1 MTQFPDEPDR
11 PIMDVPFPGPE
22 TRRIK
27 EGISKHQCTLT
38 NDFPIDLEKSVGNY
52 LSDCDGNMFLDTV
65 QHISSRALGYN
76 MPKML
81 ELSRS
86 KQMSHFIANRPAL
99 GLYPP
104 KNWENLIEKAFMD
117 VAPPGMTNV

>member
-1 MTQFPDEPDR
+1 M
-11 PIMDVPFPGPE
+11 
-22 TRRIK
+22 
-27 EGISKHQCTLT
+27 T

-52 LSDCDGNMFLDTV
+52 LADCDGNMFLDTV

-81 ELSRS
+81 ELSQS
-86 KQMSHFIANRPAL
+86 KEMSLYLANRPAL

-104 KNWENLIEKAFMD
+104 KNWENLIQKAFMD
-117 VAPPGMTNV
+117 VAPPGLNNV